1 MTEATQRTSDNG
13 VSIWLD
19 DLSRSRIESGSLQ
32 DLIANK
38 NVVGVTT
45 NPSIFQKAL
54 SQVGPYD
61 AQLKELGKVDVE
73 TAVREL
79 TTTDV
84 RNATDIFR
92 EIAEATDFVDGRVS
106 IEVDPRL
113 AHDTENTA
121 KQAVELWEKVNR
133 PNAMIKIPATVN
145 VTLIFSLER
154 YEQVIDA
161 YIEGIAQAAANGHDL
176 KHIGSVASFFVSR
189 VDSAVD
195 KLLEA
200 NGSDEAK
207 ALEGKAAVAN
217 ARLAYELFEKK
228 FAEDPRW
235 ADLAAKG
242 AKVQRPLWASTGT
255 KNAAYSDCKY
265 VDELV
270 AKHIV
275 NTMPEKTLNALA
287 DHGNGAPSI
296 EGTYE
301 ESHAIINKLA
311 ELGINLKDV
320 TDKLEADGVAA
331 FIKSWDSVLADVQ
344 SGIDRVNA

>member
-133 PNAMIKIPATVN
+133 PNAMIKIPATLEGLPAITATLAKGISVN

-161 YIEGIAQAAANGHDL
+161 FIEGIAQADANGHDL

-189 VDSAVD
+189 VDTAVD

-207 ALEGKAAVAN
+207 A
-217 ARLAYELFEKK
+217 
-228 FAEDPRW
+228 PRW

>member
-1 MTEATQRTSDNG
+1 M
-13 VSIWLD
+13 
-19 DLSRSRIESGSLQ
+19 
-32 DLIANK
+32 
-38 NVVGVTT
+38 
-45 NPSIFQKAL
+45 
-54 SQVGPYD
+54 
-61 AQLKELGKVDVE
+61 
-73 TAVREL
+73 
-79 TTTDV
+79 
-84 RNATDIFR
+84 
-92 EIAEATDFVDGRVS
+92 
-106 IEVDPRL
+106 
-113 AHDTENTA
+113 H
-121 KQAVELWEKVNR
+121 
-133 PNAMIKIPATVN
+133 
-145 VTLIFSLER
+145 
-154 YEQVIDA
+154 
-161 YIEGIAQAAANGHDL
+161 
-176 KHIGSVASFFVSR
+176 
-189 VDSAVD
+189 
-195 KLLEA
+195 
-200 NGSDEAK
+200 SDEAK

-228 FAEDPRW
+228 FAADPRW

-301 ESHAIINKLA
+301 ESHAVIDKLA